1 MLQKQSVST
10 QLFELLKKL
19 MNVPEFEE
27 LYLVG
32 GTSLALQL
40 GHRISVDIDL
50 FGKAELTEFE
60 MSEIVKKFGQVTLI
74 NKSKN
79 ISVYSINGI
88 KVDIVN
94 YPYKW
99 IETPLQIEGIRLA
112 GKKDIAA
119 MKLNAIAG
127 RGSKKDFADL
137 YFLLNEFTLNEM
149 MGFYK
154 EKYSEGSEFLV
165 LKSLTWFDDADTEP
179 EINWLTKQNWPDIKQ
194 SILKATAQY
203 LKQL

>member
-1 MLQKQSVST
+1 
-10 QLFELLKKL
+10 